1 MGRGATRCPGK
12 TLQAGRM
19 GQQPQPAEAVPS
31 TGLILNSLDT
41 SNIRIKIAAPEELVK
56 IK

>member
-1 MGRGATRCPGK
+1 MWDSS
-12 TLQAGRM
+12 
-19 GQQPQPAEAVPS
+19 PQPAEESCAHS